1 MFHRC
6 PVCAKKGAYIKSYR
20 FPSGDWW
27 HCRYC
32 AWTVTTDEVFD
43 FRSGRWLW
51 ELDPTWSPARVG
63 S

>member
-1 MFHRC
+1 MTAFHRC
-6 PVCAKKGAYIKSYR
+6 PTCTKKGAYIKSHK

-32 AWTVTTDEVFD
+32 AWSVHTDEVFD
-43 FRSGRWLW
+43 FRSGLW
-51 ELDPTWSPARVG
+51 AWDLDPAGRPG